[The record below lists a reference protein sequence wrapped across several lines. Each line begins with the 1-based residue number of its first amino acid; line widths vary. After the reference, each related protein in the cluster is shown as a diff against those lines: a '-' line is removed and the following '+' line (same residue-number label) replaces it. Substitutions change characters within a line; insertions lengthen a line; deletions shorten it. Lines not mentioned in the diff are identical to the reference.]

1 MNYTTIEIEQH
12 YHIATVWLNRP
23 EVRNA
28 LNDTMIEELIRA
40 FETLG
45 TDQAVRVITLRGHGK
60 VFCAGADLKWMK
72 ATATA
77 GYDRSMEENRRLAR
91 CFQTI
96 YNTPKPTIA
105 VVHGAAMG
113 GANGLLAACD
123 FAYAGDDTL
132 FAFSE
137 VRLGLIPATI
147 APYVLKKIGEATAKE
162 LMLTG
167 RQFHAKE
174 AAQAGLI
181 NQVLQEM
188 DLESKVAEL
197 IQELLLAG
205 PESIAA
211 CKQLLHYL
219 SAKELEAAIPYT
231 IEAIARARSSAE
243 GQEGMQA
250 FFEKR
255 KPDWRP

>member
-1 MNYTTIEIEQH
+1 MTYTTIETEQH
-12 YHIATVWLNRP
+12 YRIATVWLNRP

-28 LNDTMIEELIRA
+28 LNNMMIEELIHV

-45 TDQAVRVITLRGHGK
+45 ADNAVRVITLRGRGK

-72 ATATA
+72 ATATS
-77 GYDRSMEENRRLAR
+77 GYEESLEENRQLAR
-91 CFQTI
+91 CFQTV

-137 VRLGLIPATI
+137 VRLGLVPATI
-147 APYVLKKIGEATAKE
+147 APYILKRTGEATAKE

-188 DLESKVAEL
+188 ELESKVAEL
-197 IQELLLAG
+197 VQELLQGG
-205 PESIAA
+205 PNSIAA
-211 CKQLLHYL
+211 CKRLLHHL
-219 SAKELEAAIPYT
+219 SEKEPETAIPYT
-231 IEAIARARSSAE
+231 VEAIARARSSTE

-255 KPDWRP
+255 KPNWI

>member
-1 MNYTTIEIEQH
+1 
-12 YHIATVWLNRP
+12 
-23 EVRNA
+23 
-28 LNDTMIEELIRA
+28 
-40 FETLG
+40 
-45 TDQAVRVITLRGHGK
+45 
-60 VFCAGADLKWMK
+60 MK
-72 ATATA
+72 ATATS
-77 GYDRSMEENRRLAR
+77 GYDDSLEENRQLAR

-123 FAYAGDDTL
+123 FSYAADDTL

-137 VRLGLIPATI
+137 VRLGLVPATI
-147 APYVLKKIGEATAKE
+147 APYILKRIGEAKAKE
-162 LMLTG
+162 LILTG

-174 AAQAGLI
+174 AAHAGLI

-188 DLESKVAEL
+188 ELESKVAEL
-197 IQELLLAG
+197 IQELLLGG
-205 PESIAA
+205 PTSIAA
-211 CKQLLHYL
+211 SKHLLHHL
-219 SAKELEAAIPYT
+219 AAKELDASIPYT
-231 IEAIARARSSAE
+231 VEAIARARSSAE

-255 KPDWRP
+255 KPNWI

>member
-1 MNYTTIEIEQH
+1 MYTTIETEQH
-12 YHIATVWLNRP
+12 YHIATIWLNRP

-28 LNDTMIEELIRA
+28 LNDTMISELIQA
-40 FETLG
+40 FEILG
-45 TDQAVRVITLRGHGK
+45 ADDTVRVITLRGRGK

-72 ATATA
+72 ATSTS
-77 GYDRSMEENRRLAR
+77 GYEESLEENRQLAR
-91 CFQTI
+91 CFQAV

-123 FAYAGDDTL
+123 FSYAADDTL

-137 VRLGLIPATI
+137 VRLGLVPATI
-147 APYVLKKIGEATAKE
+147 APYIVKRIGETKAKE
-162 LMLTG
+162 LILTG

-188 DLESKVAEL
+188 ELESKVAEL
-197 IQELLLAG
+197 IQELLQGG
-205 PESIAA
+205 PKSIAA
-211 CKQLLHYL
+211 SKQLLHYI
-219 SAKELEAAIPYT
+219 AATKLETSIPYT
-231 IEAIARARSSAE
+231 VEAIAKARSSAE

-255 KPDWRP
+255 KPSWI

>member
-1 MNYTTIEIEQH
+1 MTYTTLEIEQH
-12 YHIATVWLNRP
+12 HHIATVWLNRP

-28 LNDTMIEELIRA
+28 LNDTMIGELIAA

-45 TDQAVRVITLRGHGK
+45 ADDAVRVVTLRGRGK

-72 ATATA
+72 ATSTS
-77 GYDRSMEENRRLAR
+77 GYEDSLEENRRLAR
-91 CFQTI
+91 CFYTV

-123 FAYAGDDTL
+123 FSYAADDTL

-137 VRLGLIPATI
+137 VRLGLVPATI
-147 APYVLKKIGEATAKE
+147 APYILKRIGEAKAKE
-162 LMLTG
+162 LILTG

-181 NQVLQEM
+181 NQMLQEM
-188 DLESKVAEL
+188 ELESRVAEL
-197 IQELLLAG
+197 IQELLQGG
-205 PESIAA
+205 PISIAA
-211 CKQLLHYL
+211 SKQLLHDL
-219 SAKELEAAIPYT
+219 AAKDLEASIPTT

-255 KPDWRP
+255 KPNWI

>member
-1 MNYTTIEIEQH
+1 MYTTIETEQH
-12 YHIATVWLNRP
+12 YHIATIWLNRP

-28 LNDTMIEELIRA
+28 LNDTMIAELIHA

-45 TDQAVRVITLRGHGK
+45 ADETVRVITLRGRGK

-72 ATATA
+72 ATATS
-77 GYDRSMEENRRLAR
+77 GYAESLEENRQLAR
-91 CFQTI
+91 CFQTV

-113 GANGLLAACD
+113 GANGFIAACD
-123 FAYAGDDTL
+123 FAYAGNDTL

-147 APYVLKKIGEATAKE
+147 APYILKRIGAAKAKE

-197 IQELLLAG
+197 IQELLQAG
-205 PESIAA
+205 PKSIAA
-211 CKQLLHYL
+211 CKQLLHHIA
-219 SAKELEAAIPYT
+219 SKELQACIPYT
-231 IEAIARARSSAE
+231 IAAIAQARSSTE

-255 KPDWRP
+255 KPDWIQ

>member
-1 MNYTTIEIEQH
+1 MYTTIEIEQH

-28 LNDTMIEELIRA
+28 LNGTMIAELIHA

-45 TDQAVRVITLRGHGK
+45 TDEDVRVITLRGRGK

-72 ATATA
+72 ATAT
-77 GYDRSMEENRRLAR
+77 YSYEENLEESAQLAR
-91 CFQTI
+91 CFQTV
-96 YNTPKPTIA
+96 YHTPKPTIA

-113 GANGLLAACD
+113 GANGLIAACD
-123 FAYAGDDTL
+123 FAYAGNDTL

-137 VRLGLIPATI
+137 VRLGLVPATI
-147 APYVLKKIGEATAKE
+147 APYILKKIGEAKAKE
-162 LMLTG
+162 LILTG

-174 AAQAGLI
+174 AAHAGLL
-181 NQVLQEM
+181 NQVLQEIE
-188 DLESKVAEL
+188 LESKVAEL
-197 IQELLLAG
+197 IQELLQGG
-205 PESIAA
+205 PGSIAA
-211 CKQLLHYL
+211 SKQLLHHIA
-219 SAKELEAAIPYT
+219 SKELEACISYT
-231 IEAIARARSSAE
+231 TEAIARARSAAE

-255 KPDWRP
+255 KPNWIQ

>member
-1 MNYTTIEIEQH
+1 MYTTIETEQH

-23 EVRNA
+23 DVRNA
-28 LNDTMIEELIRA
+28 FNDTMIAELIHA

-45 TDQAVRVITLRGHGK
+45 SDEVVRVITLRGRGK

-72 ATATA
+72 ATATS
-77 GYDRSMEENRRLAR
+77 GYKESLEENRQLAQ
-91 CFQTI
+91 CFQTV

-113 GANGLLAACD
+113 GANGLIAACD
-123 FAYAGDDTL
+123 FAYAGNDTL

-137 VRLGLIPATI
+137 VRLGLVPATI
-147 APYVLKKIGEATAKE
+147 APYILKRIGVAKAKE
-162 LMLTG
+162 LILTG

-197 IQELLLAG
+197 IQELLQAG

-219 SAKELEAAIPYT
+219 SAKELEASVPYT

-255 KPDWRP
+255 KPDWIR

>member
-1 MNYTTIEIEQH
+1 MTYTTIETEQH

-23 EVRNA
+23 DVRNA
-28 LNDTMIEELIRA
+28 LNDTMIAELIHA

-45 TDQAVRVITLRGHGK
+45 GDEAVRVITLRGRGK

-72 ATATA
+72 ATSTS
-77 GYDRSMEENRRLAR
+77 GYKESLEENRQLAR
-91 CFQTI
+91 CFQTV

-113 GANGLLAACD
+113 GANGLIAACD
-123 FAYAGDDTL
+123 FAYAADDTL

-137 VRLGLIPATI
+137 VRLGLVPATI
-147 APYVLKKIGEATAKE
+147 APYILKRIGEAKAKE

-174 AAQAGLI
+174 ATQAGLI

-188 DLESKVAEL
+188 ELESKVAEL
-197 IQELLLAG
+197 IQELLKAG
-205 PESIAA
+205 PVSIAA
-211 CKQLLHYL
+211 CKQLLHRL
-219 SAKELEAAIPYT
+219 SVKELEAVIPDT

-255 KPDWRP
+255 KPNWM

>member
-1 MNYTTIEIEQH
+1 VYTTIETEQQ
-12 YHIATVWLNRP
+12 YHIATIWLNRP
-23 EVRNA
+23 QVRNA
-28 LNDTMIEELIRA
+28 LNDVMIAELIQA

-45 TDQAVRVITLRGHGK
+45 ADEAVRVITLRGRGN

-72 ATATA
+72 ATATS
-77 GYDRSMEENRRLAR
+77 GYNENLEENRQLAR

-137 VRLGLIPATI
+137 VRLGLVPATI
-147 APYVLKKIGEATAKE
+147 APYILKRIGEAKAKE
-162 LMLTG
+162 LILTG

-188 DLESKVAEL
+188 ELESKVAEL
-197 IQELLLAG
+197 IQELLQGG
-205 PESIAA
+205 PQSIAA
-211 CKQLLHYL
+211 SKALLHYL
-219 SAKELEAAIPYT
+219 SAKALDASIPYT
-231 IEAIARARSSAE
+231 VEAIAKARSSAE

-255 KPDWRP
+255 KPNWI

>member
-1 MNYTTIEIEQH
+1 MTYTTIETEQH
-12 YHIATVWLNRP
+12 YHIATIWLNRP

-28 LNDTMIEELIRA
+28 FNDTMISELIHA
-40 FETLG
+40 FEALG
-45 TDQAVRVITLRGHGK
+45 GDAGVRVITLRGRGK

-72 ATATA
+72 ANATS
-77 GYDRSMEENRRLAR
+77 GYEESLEENRQLAR
-91 CFQTI
+91 CFQTV

-113 GANGLLAACD
+113 GANGLIAACD
-123 FAYAGDDTL
+123 FSYAADDTL

-137 VRLGLIPATI
+137 VRLGLVPATI
-147 APYVLKKIGEATAKE
+147 APYILKRVGEATAKE

-174 AAQAGLI
+174 AAQAGLV
-181 NQVLQEM
+181 NQVLQGME
-188 DLESKVAEL
+188 LESKVAEL
-197 IQELLLAG
+197 IQELLQAAPG
-205 PESIAA
+205 SIAA
-211 CKQLLHYL
+211 SKQLLHRL
-219 SAKELEAAIPYT
+219 AAKELEAAIPDT
-231 IEAIARARSSAE
+231 VEAIAKARSSAE

-255 KPDWRP
+255 KPNWI